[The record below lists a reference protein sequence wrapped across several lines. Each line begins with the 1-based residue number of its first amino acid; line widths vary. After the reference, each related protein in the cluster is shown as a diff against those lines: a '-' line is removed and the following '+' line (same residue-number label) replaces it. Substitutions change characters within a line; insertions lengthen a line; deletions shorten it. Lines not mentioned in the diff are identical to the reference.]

1 MSIKIFRVNDKD
13 RLIVFLL
20 ISILIHI
27 GAIMIVPQTRE
38 GKKALPKLLPIDV
51 IELPKPT
58 DIKKPSISSEDTKQ
72 KTEKRKKMEKPH
84 PPVPSVAPSTKEKKI
99 VEEPSLPATL
109 PAPQSEQVASKGGPN
124 EDGHKEVF
132 DKKADVPLQKSIET
146 GKRVLEEKTEQKPAI
161 KKESAGDE
169 KALPSEPIVKE
180 GKPLTL
186 YPTKERIAELSKKY
200 EKETPAGEKDRDIS
214 FDTSE
219 LRYTSYFKTLKAKIY
234 HEWEYPDAAA
244 RGGLTGILFVRFV
257 ILKDGRLEEV
267 TLTKSSG
274 YPMLDNAAISAIRL
288 AAPFYP
294 FDTKSFGS
302 LEKITVNA
310 SFEYVLYP
318 YINRQR

>member
-13 RLIVFLL
+13 RLIIFLL
-20 ISILIHI
+20 VSILIHI

-38 GKKALPKLLPIDV
+38 GKKALPRLLPIDV
-51 IELPKPT
+51 IELPQPT
-58 DIKKPSISSEDTKQ
+58 DIKKPPISSRDTKQ

-84 PPVPSVAPSTKEKKI
+84 PPLPSVSPSTKEKKI
-99 VEEPSLPATL
+99 VEPSLPAPPPAL
-109 PAPQSEQVASKGGPN
+109 PSEQVVSKGGGN
-124 EDGHKEVF
+124 EDGQKEVF
-132 DKKADVPLQKSIET
+132 DKKADIPLQKSIET
-146 GKRVLEEKTEQKPAI
+146 GNRVLEEKTEQKPAI
-161 KKESAGDE
+161 KEEPAGDE
-169 KALPSEPIVKE
+169 KAIPSEPIVKE

-186 YPTKERIAELSKKY
+186 YPTREQITELSKKY

-244 RGGLTGILFVRFV
+244 RAGLTGILFVRFV
-257 ILKDGRLEEV
+257 ILKDGTLEEV
-267 TLTKSSG
+267 TLTKGSG

-288 AAPFYP
+288 AAPFYS
-294 FDTKSFGS
+294 FDEKRFGS

>member
-13 RLIVFLL
+13 RLIIFLL

-27 GAIMIVPQTRE
+27 GVIMIVPQARE

-51 IELPKPT
+51 IELPQPT
-58 DIKKPSISSEDTKQ
+58 DIKKPSTSSGDTKQ

-84 PPVPSVAPSTKEKKI
+84 PPLPSVSPFTKEKKI
-99 VEEPSLPATL
+99 VEPSLPAPP
-109 PAPQSEQVASKGGPN
+109 PAPPSEQVVSKGGPN
-124 EDGHKEVF
+124 EDGQKEAF
-132 DKKADVPLQKSIET
+132 DKEAGLPLQKSIET
-146 GKRVLEEKTEQKPAI
+146 VTRGLEEKTEQKSAI

-169 KALPSEPIVKE
+169 KALSSEPIVKE

-186 YPTKERIAELSKKY
+186 YPTKERIAELYKKY

-257 ILKDGRLEEV
+257 ILKDGTLEEV

-294 FDTKSFGS
+294 FDEKRFGS
-302 LEKITVNA
+302 LEKMTVNA
-310 SFEYVLYP
+310 SFEYILYP

>member
-1 MSIKIFRVNDKD
+1 MSIKIFRVNDKA

-27 GAIMIVPQTRE
+27 GALMIVPQTRE

-51 IELPKPT
+51 IELPQPT
-58 DIKKPSISSEDTKQ
+58 EIKKPATSSGDTKQ

-84 PPVPSVAPSTKEKKI
+84 PSLPSVAPSIKEKKI
-99 VEEPSLPATL
+99 IEPSLPAPP
-109 PAPQSEQVASKGGPN
+109 PAPPSEQVVSKGGPN
-124 EDGHKEVF
+124 EDGQKEAF
-132 DKKADVPLQKSIET
+132 DNKADLPLQKSIET
-146 GKRVLEEKTEQKPAI
+146 GNRVLEEKTEQKPAT
-161 KKESAGDE
+161 KKENAGDE
-169 KALPSEPIVKE
+169 RALPSGPVGKE

-219 LRYTSYFKTLKAKIY
+219 PRYTSYFKTLKAKIQ

-257 ILKDGRLEEV
+257 ILKDGTLEEV

-288 AAPFYP
+288 AAPFYQ
-294 FDTKSFGS
+294 FDKSFGS
-302 LEKITVNA
+302 LEKMTVNA

-318 YINRQR
+318 YMNRQR